1 MKKAN
6 SPALAISIS
15 LLARYNRCV
24 RSQLASLFLAC
35 LVTGGSLPLSA
46 STAQAAV
53 AISDLGARLDADSV
67 GFSGAA
73 GIAVADAATG
83 FFYGHDPD
91 RVFPSASLYKLG
103 VMVEAYRAAAAG
115 QLSLD
120 TTTLTIGSEDLTDD
134 GYYTPE
140 GVTLTVR
147 DAIERMITISD
158 NSPAIALV
166 DLLGAPT
173 IDATVASLGLTDTRL
188 NFYRTTDRT
197 ADYNTTTARDM
208 TRLFIGLIKGAVVS
222 PAASAEM
229 LGVLDRQRVNDRL
242 SSGFPAG
249 TRFSHKTGDL
259 DGVMHDAGIVWT
271 PSGPRVVVAL
281 TADYADR
288 DAAIALDG
296 RIAADSFVAQISRF
310 SASLVLAPA
319 PVAALSMRSD
329 EVISRPV
336 QVTNTSSF
344 TWSGAELGAHWRSR
358 DGLLIRWDGLRT
370 LLPNLAPGQSA
381 TVSARAFVW
390 VGAGSYTLEWEPLIE
405 GVAWSGD
412 KLALPVTIDKSTA
425 LQARLAP
432 AGAAPLSV
440 PAGATFPMA
449 ISVTNAGTQPW
460 TATMTPPLRLGYHWR
475 NAVTGAVVIWD
486 GGRAVLPALVPA
498 ATATVMATVI
508 VPTLPGTYILEWDLV
523 IEGVSWMSAT
533 GEPTLRSAPITAR

>member
-1 MKKAN
+1 MR
-6 SPALAISIS
+6 S
-15 LLARYNRCV
+15 LLV
-24 RSQLASLFLAC
+24 SLL
-35 LVTGGSLPLSA
+35 LVALVIGGGLPLGA
-46 STAQAAV
+46 SQARGAV
-53 AISDLGARLDADSV
+53 ALSDLGVRLESDSA
-67 GFSGAA
+67 GFDGAA
-73 GIAVADAATG
+73 GIAVADVATG

-103 VMVEAYRAAAAG
+103 VMVEAYRAATAG

-120 TTTLTIGSEDLTDD
+120 TTTITIVPDDLTDD

-147 DAIERMITISD
+147 EAIERMITISD

-166 DLLGAPT
+166 ALLGAPV
-173 IDATVASLGLTDTRL
+173 IDATVASIGLTDTRL

-208 TRLFIGLIKGAVVS
+208 TRLFIGLVKGTVIS

-229 LGVLDRQRVNDRL
+229 LAVLDRQRVNDRL
-242 SSGFPAG
+242 STGLPAG

-259 DGVMHDAGIVWT
+259 DGVMHDAGVIWT
-271 PSGPRVVVAL
+271 ATGPRVVVAL

-296 RIAADSFVAQISRF
+296 RLAADSFSAQISRF
-310 SASLVLAPA
+310 SAWLVLAPS
-319 PVAALSMRSD
+319 PVAARALRSD
-329 EVISRPV
+329 ELVTRPIL
-336 QVTNTSSF
+336 VTNTSSF
-344 TWSGAELGAHWRSR
+344 TWSGAELGAHWRTR
-358 DGLLIRWDGLRT
+358 DGQIIRWDGLRT
-370 LLPNLAPGQSA
+370 ALPNLAPGQSA

-390 VGAGSYTLEWEPLIE
+390 VGAGTYMLEWEPVIE

-412 KLALPVTIDKSTA
+412 KLSLPVTIDRSIA

-432 AGAAPLSV
+432 AGAV
-440 PAGATFPMA
+440 PAAVAAAKPFPLTIA
-449 ISVTNAGTQPW
+449 VTNAGMQPW

-475 NAVTGAVVIWD
+475 DALTGAVVIWD
-486 GGRAVLPALVPA
+486 GGRVALPVLAPA
-498 ATATVMATVI
+498 ASGVVAASVI
-508 VPTLPGTYILEWDLV
+508 APAQPGVYVLEWDLV

-533 GEPTLRSAPITAR
+533 GEPTLRSAPITVR

>member
-1 MKKAN
+1 M
-6 SPALAISIS
+6 
-15 LLARYNRCV
+15 
-24 RSQLASLFLAC
+24 RSRLASLFLAC

-53 AISDLGARLDADSV
+53 TISDLGARLDSDSV

-73 GIAVADAATG
+73 GIAVADVTTG

-91 RVFPSASLYKLG
+91 RVFPAASLYKLG

-120 TTTLTIGSEDLTDD
+120 TTTLTIGPEDLTDD

-140 GVTLTVR
+140 GVTLTLR

-166 DLLGAPT
+166 DLLGAPA
-173 IDATVASLGLTDTRL
+173 IDATVASIGLTDTRL
-188 NFYRTTDRT
+188 NFYRPNDRT

-208 TRLFIGLIKGAVVS
+208 TRLFIGLIKGVVVS

-229 LGVLDRQRVNDRL
+229 LAVLDRQRVNDRL
-242 SSGFPAG
+242 STGFPAG

-271 PSGPRVVVAL
+271 TDGPRVIVAL
-281 TADYADR
+281 TADYGDR

-296 RIAADSFVAQISRF
+296 RIAADSFSARISRF

-319 PVAALSMRSD
+319 QATALSMRSD
-329 EVISRPV
+329 ELITRPV
-336 QVTNTSSF
+336 VITNTSNF
-344 TWSGAELGAHWRSR
+344 TWSGAELGAHWRTR
-358 DGLLIRWDGLRT
+358 DGQLIRWDGLRT
-370 LLPNLAPGQSA
+370 PLPNLAPGQSA
-381 TVSARAFVW
+381 TVGARLFGW

-412 KLALPVTIDKSTA
+412 TLAMPVTVDRSIA
-425 LQARLAP
+425 LQARLMPVTAAPAPAAAP
-432 AGAAPLSV
+432 AGKA
-440 PAGATFPMA
+440 FPMA
-449 ISVTNAGTQPW
+449 IGVTNTGTQPW

-475 NAVTGAVVIWD
+475 DAASGAVVIWD
-486 GGRAVLPALVPA
+486 GGRAFLPVLGAGA
-498 ATATVMATVI
+498 AGTVTATVVA
-508 VPTLPGTYILEWDLV
+508 PTQPGTYVLEWDLV

-533 GEPTLRSAPITAR
+533 GEPTLRSAPIAVR